1 MTWRLRGPAK
11 IAEVSRAGRSGN
23 AGVVRLRYLPSVV
36 DHPPNVAYSVPRAV
50 GIAVVR
56 NRVRRRLRA
65 LVARAAAE
73 GTLPPGSY
81 LVTARPPDG
90 ERSSAE
96 LGHDLRAALERVA
109 PVPA

>member
-1 MTWRLRGPAK
+1 LTWRLRGPAR
-11 IAEVSRAGRSGN
+11 ITEVSRTGRSGN

-36 DHPPNVAYSVPRAV
+36 DQPPTVAYSVPRAV

-65 LVARAAAE
+65 LVARAAAD
-73 GTLPPGSY
+73 GALPPGSY
-81 LVTARPPDG
+81 LVTARPPAG
-90 ERSSAE
+90 ERTSAE
-96 LGHDLRAALERVA
+96 LDRDLRAALQRLA